1 MFSSHNLPILAN
13 TILEIYLKEEFHLKR
28 YNITNHSVETV
39 DEFLLPTDNEILW
52 YHFNNKSFDELTTI
66 IESLHIHPLAKKKL
80 LHSDHKPRINVFK
93 NEAILSLYALTKLF
107 KPTKINILV
116 CRNLIISYIEDHEID
131 LFRYVTQEFSQN
143 YIKVDHAGHVLY
155 QIFHEVIEKFLISI
169 DRFANEIEEI
179 ERDLF
184 NDPFRKD
191 LDQKIFNWKVQLQ
204 DLRQLV
210 EPQVNVINQIVE
222 ADFPFLSQDAGFY
235 FNELKENYE
244 RIINALDN
252 FKESMGGIIE
262 LQVSLK
268 SDRTNDIMKTL
279 TLISAIFLPMSFIA
293 GIYGMNFVNMPEL
306 KWKYGYLFC
315 IVLNI
320 LIGVIISIY
329 FNIKGWWGRKH
340 QIK

>member
-1 MFSSHNLPILAN
+1 M
-13 TILEIYLKEEFHLKR
+13 
-28 YNITNHSVETV
+28 
-39 DEFLLPTDNEILW
+39 
-52 YHFNNKSFDELTTI
+52 
-66 IESLHIHPLAKKKL
+66 
-80 LHSDHKPRINVFK
+80 
-93 NEAILSLYALTKLF
+93 
-107 KPTKINILV
+107 
-116 CRNLIISYIEDHEID
+116 
-131 LFRYVTQEFSQN
+131 
-143 YIKVDHAGHVLY
+143 
-155 QIFHEVIEKFLISI
+155 
-169 DRFANEIEEI
+169 
-179 ERDLF
+179 
-184 NDPFRKD
+184 
-191 LDQKIFNWKVQLQ
+191 FNWKVQLQ

-252 FKESMGGIIE
+252 FKESMAGIIE
-262 LQVSLK
+262 LQMSLK

-293 GIYGMNFVNMPEL
+293 GFYGMNFGNMPEL
-306 KWKYGYLFC
+306 KWKYGYLYC

-329 FNIKGWWGRKH
+329 FYVKGWWGRKH

>member
-1 MFSSHNLPILAN
+1 L
-13 TILEIYLKEEFHLKR
+13 
-28 YNITNHSVETV
+28 
-39 DEFLLPTDNEILW
+39 D
-52 YHFNNKSFDELTTI
+52 
-66 IESLHIHPLAKKKL
+66 IHPLAKRKL
-80 LHSDHKPRINVFK
+80 LHSDHKLRINVFK

-116 CRNLIISYIEDHEID
+116 CSNLIISYIEDHEID
-131 LFRYVTQEFSQN
+131 LFKYVTQEFSQN

-210 EPQVNVINQIVE
+210 EPQVNVIIQIVE

-262 LQVSLK
+262 LQMSLK

-293 GIYGMNFVNMPEL
+293 GFYGMNFVNMPEL
-306 KWKYGYLFC
+306 KWKYGYLYC

-329 FNIKGWWGRKH
+329 FNAKGWWGRKH

>member
-1 MFSSHNLPILAN
+1 MFSSHNIPILAN

-28 YNITNHSVETV
+28 YNITNHSVETI
-39 DEFLLPTDNEILW
+39 DEFLLPTKDEILW
-52 YHFNNKSFDELTTI
+52 YHFNHKSFDELTTI
-66 IESLHIHPLAKKKL
+66 IESLTIHPLAKKKL
-80 LHSDHKPRINVFK
+80 LHSDHKPRINIFK

-107 KPTKINILV
+107 NPTKINVLV
-116 CRNLIISYIEDHEID
+116 CSNLIISYIEDHEID
-131 LFRYVTQEFSQN
+131 LFKFATQEFSQN

-252 FKESMGGIIE
+252 FKESMAGIIE
-262 LQVSLK
+262 LQMSLK

-293 GIYGMNFVNMPEL
+293 GFYGMNFGNMPEL
-306 KWKYGYLFC
+306 KWKYGYLYC

-329 FNIKGWWGRKH
+329 FYVKGWWGRKH